1 MNIEII
7 LFGVIAF
14 VLVLDFALKGVK
26 KKNTQNDI
34 ERIGEEQSKNKV
46 FNFNYILDRK
56 RNILTFILLVVLFKP
71 LINFQFFTEE
81 EGFINTGKKFPA
93 PDKRKDF
100 IALANINHE
109 VVKIYKTHF
118 YTRAWNSY
126 SEVYYHPLIKL
137 SPSYKLKINGFD
149 LEPFTEVVWPDNI
162 STSIGEKVF
171 KLQGDALSTIRNHW
185 FVKDGLTL
193 NNPQSEIIYSNEH
206 FIGDLAQKYY
216 YGCSLTQC
224 EIFIPKNERKIF
236 LKEYERPLWI
246 YTKFSNEN
254 FTTPFQIQRV
264 LASSDWNE
272 PLKVNNEVLY
282 NTPFFSS
289 KSWMPK
295 TEAET
300 EFITRGW
307 VKARGYEFILVPENY
322 AEFAEVD
329 GIKKMLES
337 GMYMD
342 YDTKLLYDS
351 EGNQVIVEK
360 DGRSTNFYIH
370 PLETRKTDI
379 KNHFDKTFKI
389 KLWLFA
395 VSFASLGVLVL
406 LFNDKIKAR

>member
-7 LFGVIAF
+7 LFGVVAI
-14 VLVLDFALKGVK
+14 VLVLDFALRGVK
-26 KKNTQNDI
+26 KKNIQDDV
-34 ERIGEEQSKNKV
+34 ERIGEEQSKKKAL
-46 FNFNYILDRK
+46 NFNYILARK
-56 RNILTFILLVVLFKP
+56 RNILTFILLVMFFKP

-81 EGFINTGKKFPA
+81 EGFINTEKKFPA

-126 SEVYYHPLIKL
+126 SEVYFHTLIKL
-137 SPSYKLKINGFD
+137 NPRYKLKINGFD
-149 LEPFTEVVWPDNI
+149 LETFTEVVYPDYY

-171 KLQGDALSTIRNHW
+171 KLQGDTLSTIRNHW
-185 FVKDGLTL
+185 IVKDGLTL

-206 FIGDLAQKYY
+206 FIGQLAQEYY
-216 YGCSLTQC
+216 YGCSWTQC
-224 EIFIPKNERKIF
+224 EIIIPKNERKIF

-254 FTTPFQIQRV
+254 FNTPFQIQRV
-264 LASSDWNE
+264 RAASDWNE
-272 PLKVNNEVLY
+272 PLKVNNEVQYL
-282 NTPFFSS
+282 TPHLASASFL
-289 KSWMPK
+289 PK

-322 AEFAEVD
+322 AEFSEVD

-351 EGNQVIVEK
+351 DGNQVIVEK

-379 KNHFDKTFKI
+379 KNHFNKTFKT
-389 KLWLFA
+389 KLWLFV
-395 VSFASLGVLVL
+395 VSFALLGVLVF